1 MLPGLLIQQQ
11 VLSKH
16 GDFGPKTLPLTG
28 MGSFGWQ
35 AQPSTS
41 NWHKRGRHRNPTNT
55 NYWNPHKWK
64 KSKLLWGQAPSGA
77 IEMKEWPWMSSQCTG
92 SPEAGGLSG
101 AEPCPRLAGH
111 GTTRDGRAKATD
123 QALSTEN
130 KLLFFLHCS
139 WISENSWEQTK
150 KSWGAKAG
158 CWN

>member
-16 GDFGPKTLPLTG
+16 GDFGPKTLSLTG

-41 NWHKRGRHRNPTNT
+41 NWHKRGRHGNPTNT

-64 KSKLLWGQAPSGA
+64 NPSCCGGRQQVELLRWKNGP
-77 IEMKEWPWMSSQCTG
+77 EWAHSALDPL
-92 SPEAGGLSG
+92 GGRRLSG
-101 AEPCPRLAGH
+101 AELCPRLAVH

-123 QALSTEN
+123 QALNTEN
-130 KLLFFLHCS
+130 KLLFFLHHS
-139 WISENSWEQTK
+139 WLSENSWE
-150 KSWGAKAG
+150 
-158 CWN
+158 